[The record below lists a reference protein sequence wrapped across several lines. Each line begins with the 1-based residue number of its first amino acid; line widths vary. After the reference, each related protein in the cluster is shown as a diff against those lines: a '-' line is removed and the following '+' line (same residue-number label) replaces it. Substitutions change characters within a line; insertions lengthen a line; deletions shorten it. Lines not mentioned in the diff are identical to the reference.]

1 MGLNKHMNR
10 KSPCVIAI
18 DDNKIVSNKFN
29 CKDCNRCFTT
39 NQSLKLHISSR
50 CPIIKNKKTEGQLI
64 ENMQNK
70 IEVLSETVNELKSK
84 LNHQLI
90 SKNTTTISNNN
101 GNINSNNSNTTNNI
115 QINNIIIPYG
125 QNRIKES
132 IILHSF
138 LKDNTASQQYSKLP
152 QSERYDNK
160 NEKSNE
166 LLSSVFIEITENRYL
181 DPENRNIYLCKKDK
195 VMTYEPNETWR
206 MKPLEIA
213 LREIVNDIVK
223 TCKEMNR
230 KIDYPEWVPVGYR
243 VSIDESISSIPMMY
257 ENNSFHIL
265 KIAKIGLSTILESNK
280 INKEESDQLVT
291 EKMSEA

>member
-1 MGLNKHMNR
+1 MNKQIKCFTEKKEHSSR
-10 KSPCVIAI
+10 FQCDSC
-18 DDNKIVSNKFN
+18 NK
-29 CKDCNRCFTT
+29 CFTT
-39 NQSLKLHISSR
+39 NQTLKNHIAKT
-50 CPIIKNKKTEGQLI
+50 CPILKNKKTESQLI

-90 SKNTTTISNNN
+90 SKNTTTISNN

-166 LLSSVFIEITENRYL
+166 LLSSVLIEITENRYL

-265 KIAKIGLSTILESNK
+265 KIAKLGLSTILESNK
-280 INKEESDQLVT
+280 INKEEVI
-291 EKMSEA
+291 EKMSEL

>member
-1 MGLNKHMNR
+1 MCTKCHKTFTTKMGLNKHMNR
-10 KSPCVIAI
+10 KSPCVI
-18 DDNKIVSNKFN
+18 DDNKTVNNKFN

-50 CPIIKNKKTEGQLI
+50 CPILKNKKTEGQLI

-84 LNHQLI
+84 LNNQLI
-90 SKNTTTISNNN
+90 SKNTTIHN
-101 GNINSNNSNTTNNI
+101 GNNTNIHGNQNNNI

-166 LLSSVFIEITENRYL
+166 LLSSVLIEMPLHRHRFFFDTK
-181 DPENRNIYLCKKDK
+181 IY
-195 VMTYEPNETWR
+195 
-206 MKPLEIA
+206 IFF
-213 LREIVNDIVK
+213 
-223 TCKEMNR
+223 
-230 KIDYPEWVPVGYR
+230 G
-243 VSIDESISSIPMMY
+243 
-257 ENNSFHIL
+257 
-265 KIAKIGLSTILESNK
+265 
-280 INKEESDQLVT
+280 
-291 EKMSEA
+291 